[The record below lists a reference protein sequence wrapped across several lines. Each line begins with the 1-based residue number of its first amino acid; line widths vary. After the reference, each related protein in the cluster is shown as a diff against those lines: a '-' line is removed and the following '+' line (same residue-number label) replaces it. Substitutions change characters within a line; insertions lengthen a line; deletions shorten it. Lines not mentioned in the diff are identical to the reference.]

1 MAADF
6 RDILARLEQISS
18 LASDLA
24 DSVRQA
30 AQVAAID
37 PEMALTRARKGLEIV
52 VRAVYERRV
61 GTPAGTQ
68 PLEGLLQRLVK
79 DGHLPRRIAAYANAV
94 RELGNVGTHAVGER
108 ITSEDVRKSLAQLL
122 EIFEWYAA
130 SENSAPAATV
140 SASAAAEPI
149 SRRVPAPRPA
159 SRVGLVAGLIVA
171 APLIAGGIWWMT
183 RPKDS
188 VSNNNGGATEQT
200 ANQRAPAP
208 LALNEREQTLP
219 ASRVLKVVFQSM
231 PPAPMRP
238 PGPLRLQLGLFG
250 RRGIEKDYR
259 PLTDG
264 DPLASQVDRYFIAL
278 RPLTDGYLYVFQV
291 DSQGKADWLFPANA
305 WSSSSGVNPV
315 KSGPTLQIPPGD
327 KESLYL
333 DRNIGIEH
341 LYLVFSATRWPELE
355 SALAAPA
362 PPTPSVPPAYVDSPG
377 PQPGR
382 TRGVGGISSDE
393 SPPFE
398 RITGGNRE
406 QLKLTG
412 QTFEASGA
420 FLVIERWFRHVGP

>member
-94 RELGNVGTHAVGER
+94 RELGNVGTHVVGER

-208 LALNEREQTLP
+208 LALNE
-219 ASRVLKVVFQSM
+219 
-231 PPAPMRP
+231 
-238 PGPLRLQLGLFG
+238 
-250 RRGIEKDYR
+250 
-259 PLTDG
+259 
-264 DPLASQVDRYFIAL
+264 
-278 RPLTDGYLYVFQV
+278 
-291 DSQGKADWLFPANA
+291 
-305 WSSSSGVNPV
+305 
-315 KSGPTLQIPPGD
+315 
-327 KESLYL
+327 
-333 DRNIGIEH
+333 
-341 LYLVFSATRWPELE
+341 
-355 SALAAPA
+355 
-362 PPTPSVPPAYVDSPG
+362 
-377 PQPGR
+377 
-382 TRGVGGISSDE
+382 
-393 SPPFE
+393 
-398 RITGGNRE
+398 
-406 QLKLTG
+406 
-412 QTFEASGA
+412 
-420 FLVIERWFRHVGP
+420 